1 MAKSLY
7 NTFGS
12 TLREGRVCGKLTKYL
27 VSDDGRVFRYVQK
40 IQKYKYPV
48 RISKYI
54 IDSRDYYPGMPN
66 VELEEIIC
74 KPNKTTKY
82 LQLNVP
88 FRDGTH
94 TTVQLGRLILESFST
109 PPEDMVKP
117 QADHLDFNV
126 TNNKL
131 SNLRWLEAHDNN
143 VRHRNKRIK

>member
-1 MAKSLY
+1 MAKAILKV
-7 NTFGS
+7 
-12 TLREGRVCGKLTKYL
+12 GRVYGKLTKYL

-48 RISKYI
+48 RYTKYI
-54 IDSRDYYPGMPN
+54 IDSKDYYPGMPN

-74 KPNKTTKY
+74 KPNKATHY

-109 PPEDMVKP
+109 PPEDMIKP
-117 QADHLDFNV
+117 QADHIDFNRS
-126 TNNKL
+126 NNRL
-131 SNLRWLEAHDNN
+131 DNLRWLSSLDNN
-143 VRHRNKRIK
+143 KRRKTNSK